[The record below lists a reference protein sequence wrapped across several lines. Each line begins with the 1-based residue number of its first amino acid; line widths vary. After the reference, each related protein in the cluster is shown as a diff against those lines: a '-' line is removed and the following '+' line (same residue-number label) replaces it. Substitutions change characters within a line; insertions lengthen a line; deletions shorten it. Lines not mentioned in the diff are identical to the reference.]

1 MKKIAIIMAMQG
13 EADPIIA
20 ALSLRAERSN
30 QGEGWI
36 AASAPPPRNDD
47 RLPIRLFYGQLE
59 HREIILATNGKDA
72 RTGADLIHSQPA
84 TLTTNHVIER
94 FDPDLIISAGTAGG
108 VSKHGAEIGDVYL
121 SQGLV
126 RYHDRR
132 CPIHGLEACGVGG
145 YATWDPPFEK
155 GGQGGFFK
163 RGRVS
168 SGDSLYMGIE
178 EQAQFDANEATVK
191 DMEAAAVAWVASLYN
206 KPFIAVKV
214 ITDLI
219 DNSCKVEE
227 QFLKNFELAT
237 QNLSKKIPELLLNL
251 DSPLH

>member
-30 QGEGWI
+30 
-36 AASAPPPRNDD
+36 P
-47 RLPIRLFYGQLE
+47 RLPIRLFAGQAAS
-59 HREIILATNGKDA
+59 REIILATNGKDLK
-72 RTGADLIHSQPA
+72 TGADLIHSQPA
-84 TLTTNHVIER
+84 TLTAHHIIEC

-108 VSKHGAEIGDVYL
+108 VSKHGAQIGDVYL
-121 SQGLV
+121 SHGFV
-126 RYHDRR
+126 RFHDRR
-132 CPIHGLEACGVGG
+132 CPIPGLEAYGVGG

-168 SGDSLYMGIE
+168 SGDSLYMSIE
-178 EQAQFDANEATVK
+178 EQVQFDANEATVK

-206 KPFIAVKV
+206 KPFIAVKA

-219 DNSCKVEE
+219 DCGHVIEE
-227 QFLKNFELAT
+227 QFVTNFAIAT
-237 QNLSKKIPELLLNL
+237 RNLESGLCRFLREI
-251 DSPLH
+251 